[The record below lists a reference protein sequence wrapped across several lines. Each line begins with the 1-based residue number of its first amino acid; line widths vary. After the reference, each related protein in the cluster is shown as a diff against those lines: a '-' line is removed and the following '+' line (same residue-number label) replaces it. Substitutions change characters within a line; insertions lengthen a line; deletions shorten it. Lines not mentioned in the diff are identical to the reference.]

1 MAALKMNI
9 LAGVVR
15 HALGFTG
22 AALVS
27 AGYLSAESVTPA
39 ALDQVAGVVMM
50 VASLLLSALDKA
62 KVAKVV
68 AGAKTP
74 ALPEPVTPFENPT
87 APANGYTESATG
99 YTKGFFLSERSLKNL
114 EGVHPE
120 LVKIIKEAIVASPED
135 FIVTEGVRT
144 IERQRELYNAK
155 PRRTWTMDSKHIK
168 QKDGYSHAIDFA
180 IVDGGKLVDD
190 LDRYESVANHVI
202 ETAFRIGAVGKLT
215 WGGTWKVRDGMH
227 IEIEPNA

>member
-1 MAALKMNI
+1 MDALKMNI

-27 AGYLSAESVTPA
+27 AGYLSADSVTPA

-50 VASLLLSALDKA
+50 AVSLILSALDKA

-74 ALPEPVTPFENPT
+74 VVPEPVTPFENPT
-87 APANGYTESATG
+87 ADNQTVAVTDFKKPYR
-99 YTKGFFLSERSLKNL
+99 LSDRSLKNL
-114 EGVHPE
+114 DGVHPE
-120 LVKIIKEAIVASPED
+120 LVKIIKAAIVSSPED
-135 FIVTEGVRT
+135 FVVVDGVRV
-144 IERQRELYNAK
+144 IEEQRQMYYGK
-155 PRRTWTMDSKHIK
+155 PKRSWTLDSKHLK

-180 IVDGGKLVDD
+180 IIDGKVLSED
-190 LDRYESVANHVI
+190 LKRYEAVADHI
-202 ETAFRIGAVGKLT
+202 FETAFRIGAVGKLT
-215 WGGTWKVRDGMH
+215 WGGTWNVRDGMH